1 MGEHQLHVYF
11 ICGTISVMKTLA
23 VIAALAIALMLVITS
38 CSDRT
43 RNNCEQQPTAPRCDT
58 STGATTP

>member
-1 MGEHQLHVYF
+1 MGDPVRLQHQQPF
-11 ICGTISVMKTLA
+11 DMKTLA

-43 RNNCEQQPTAPRCDT
+43 RDNCESQPTAQRCN
-58 STGATTP
+58 P